1 MSANYKDTLL
11 LPKTDFP
18 MKADLVKRE
27 PERLAKWEAAGL
39 YRQILDAR
47 IGAPLFV
54 LHDGPPFANGD
65 VHMGTALNKIL
76 KDLVVKSRSMLGFR
90 APFVPGWDCHG
101 LPIEFKVVKEQRG
114 LEPAEIRR
122 RAEAFAR
129 KYIDI
134 QRGQFKRLGVFG
146 SWEDPYLTLAPGY
159 EADIIRAFGKLVEK
173 GLVYQSKKPVYWS
186 TGAQTALAEAEVE
199 YAPRTD
205 PAIWVKFAAV
215 AATPPTVA
223 ATPSSQHVS
232 AAPPPPGID
241 PCGEGAAATCC
252 DGGVAATTL
261 AGASFVIWTT
271 TPWTLPAN
279 VAIAVDPKATYLVA
293 EFQKEGRTETFVIA
307 EALRKAFSEATGW
320 SLFGEVRVGPD
331 ATQWASEQRS
341 LGRKF
346 VMEMCSPPGA
356 DIKFFCSSVDSFT
369 GEQFAGLEAQ
379 HPFLPR
385 TSKVI
390 AADFV
395 TLDTGTGQVHVAPG
409 HGKDDYIA
417 SQQQNPKL
425 EVLSPVDDFGKFT
438 EDVGVPAWV
447 GKYVFDANAEIVT
460 FLRESGALLAEQK
473 YTHDY
478 PHCWRSKTPIV
489 FRAVEQFFINV
500 DAIRADALAAIDQT
514 TWVPAWGRNRIYG
527 TVESRPDWCISRQR
541 TWGVPLPVFYEEN
554 GTLAGS
560 KGTPIVRADLAAK
573 VADLVESGGTNL
585 WFEKDDAWWAAQLGL
600 PAGTSRRND
609 TLDVWID
616 SGVSHQAVTSRHPE
630 LKACGGVADVYL
642 EATDQ
647 HRGWFQSSLM
657 TSVALTGHAP
667 YKTVIT
673 HGFVVDKDTKKK
685 VSKSDQGTYK
695 KPMEAEY
702 FVGKYGA
709 DIVRLWAA
717 SVEFTND
724 VPFSEDGF
732 ARTSEAYRSFRNVL
746 RILLAN
752 LSDFEFGRQEGMKA
766 EGDQPAVAPVPAF
779 PPSKFLR
786 GATTVDKWVLSKL
799 QGVIATCRAAYEAYD
814 FRRVFE
820 TLNQFCTVELSALY
834 VDITKD
840 RLYCDAANSPR
851 RRATQSVMHACFS
864 AVAKLLAPILA
875 YTADEA
881 WEFAGNKTSIHIE
894 KFPEADAALRDEAME
909 AKVDEW
915 LKLRAAIYQQAIEP
929 ARQAKTIAKSLEA
942 AITLDIADAQHAAL
956 NADKAELEE
965 FLIISEL
972 TLASGIEP
980 VAKVFRSGQPQCPRC
995 WRHQPLTARGVCTRC
1010 DGALGQ

>member
-27 PERLAKWEAAGL
+27 PERLEKWEAAGL
-39 YRQILDAR
+39 YQQILDAR

-76 KDLVVKSRSMLGFR
+76 KDLIVKSRSMLGFR

-146 SWEDPYLTLAPGY
+146 SWADPYLTLAPGY
-159 EADIIRAFGKLVEK
+159 EADIIRAFGGFVEK

-199 YAPRTD
+199 YAQRTD
-205 PAIWVKFAAV
+205 PAIYVKFRL
-215 AATPPTVA
+215 TPDSEKTLGVSGPTYF
-223 ATPSSQHVS
+223 
-232 AAPPPPGID
+232 I
-241 PCGEGAAATCC
+241 
-252 DGGVAATTL
+252 
-261 AGASFVIWTT
+261 IWTT

-279 VAIAVDPKATYLVA
+279 VAIAISPKANYSIAYFAGERFVVA
-293 EFQKEGRTETFVIA
+293 TDLLSSFSSEIQVPLASVSCEVI
-307 EALRKAFSEATGW
+307 
-320 SLFGEVRVGPD
+320 GEK
-331 ATQWASEQRS
+331 
-341 LGRKF
+341 L
-346 VMEMCSPPGA
+346 
-356 DIKFFCSSVDSFT
+356 
-369 GEQFAGLEAQ
+369 AGLEAQ

-385 TSKVI
+385 TSKII

-395 TLDTGTGQVHVAPG
+395 TLDTGTGQVHIAPG

-417 SQQQNPKL
+417 GQQNGLP
-425 EVLSPVDDFGKFT
+425 VLSPVDDYGKLT
-438 EDVGVPAWV
+438 EDCGMPQWV

-460 FLRESGALLAEQK
+460 FLRENGSLLAEQK

-500 DAIRADALAAIDQT
+500 EKIRGDALAAIDKT
-514 TWVPAWGRNRIYG
+514 TWLPHWGRNRIFG
-527 TVESRPDWCISRQR
+527 TVEARPDWCISRQR
-541 TWGVPLPVFYEEN
+541 TWGVPLPVFYEVN
-554 GTLAGS
+554 
-560 KGTPIVRADLAAK
+560 GTPIVSTRLANK
-573 VADLVESGGTNL
+573 VALMVETGGTNL
-585 WFEKDDAWWAAQLGL
+585 WFEKDDAWWAGQLGL
-600 PAGTSRRND
+600 PEGTSRRND

-630 LKACGGVADVYL
+630 LKACAGVADVYL

-673 HGFVVDKDTKKK
+673 HGFVVDKDTKRKI
-685 VSKSDQGTYK
+685 SKSEQGAYK

-717 SVEFTND
+717 SVEYTND

-752 LSDFEFGRQEGMKA
+752 ISDFDATQKA
-766 EGDQPAVAPVPAF
+766 EP
-779 PPSKFLR
+779 
-786 GATTVDKWVLSKL
+786 TIVDRWILSKL
-799 QGVIATCRAAYEAYD
+799 QTVIATCRTAYEAFD
-814 FRRVFE
+814 FRKVFE
-820 TLNQFCTVELSALY
+820 TLNQFCTVDLSALY

-840 RLYCDAANSPR
+840 RMYCDAANSPR
-851 RRATQSVMHACFS
+851 RRATQSVMHASFE

-881 WEFAGNKTSIHIE
+881 WEFSGKTSSIHIE
-894 KFPEADAALRDEAME
+894 KLPEANPALRDEALE
-909 AKVDEW
+909 AKVEEW

-942 AITLDIADAQHAAL
+942 AVVLELPDATPYTPAEH
-956 NADKAELEE
+956 AELEE

-972 TLASGIEP
+972 TLSSATALGARVTKSTL
-980 VAKVFRSGQPQCPRC
+980 AQCPRC
-995 WRHQPLTARGVCTRC
+995 WRHQPLTAKGVCGRC
-1010 DGALGQ
+1010 DEALV

>member
-27 PERLAKWEAAGL
+27 PERLAKWDAAGL
-39 YRQILDAR
+39 YQQILDAR

-199 YAPRTD
+199 YAPKTD
-205 PAIWVKFAAV
+205 PAIFVKFPL
-215 AATPPTVA
+215 ATETVEKLGLPTNKPV
-223 ATPSSQHVS
+223 
-232 AAPPPPGID
+232 
-241 PCGEGAAATCC
+241 
-252 DGGVAATTL
+252 
-261 AGASFVIWTT
+261 SFVIWTT

-279 VAIAVDPKATYLVA
+279 VAIAVHPDIEYEFVGTATERFLIAHEQYDD
-293 EFQKEGRTETFVIA
+293 FQA
-307 EALRKAFSEATGW
+307 ATG
-320 SLFGEVRVGPD
+320 LCLLDNQHYRY
-331 ATQWASEQRS
+331 
-341 LGRKF
+341 GRDLI
-346 VMEMCSPPGA
+346 G
-356 DIKFFCSSVDSFT
+356 I
-369 GEQFAGLEAQ
+369 EAQ
-379 HPFLPR
+379 HPFLER
-385 TSKVI
+385 KSKVI
-390 AADFV
+390 PADFV
-395 TLDTGTGQVHVAPG
+395 TTETGTGLVHIAPG

-417 SQQQNPKL
+417 GQANGLP
-425 EVLSPVDDFGKFT
+425 VLSPVDDFGKFT

-460 FLRESGALLAEQK
+460 FLRENGSLLAEQK

-489 FRAVEQFFINV
+489 FRAVEQFFIKV
-500 DAIRADALAAIDQT
+500 DAIRADALKAIDETQWIPT
-514 TWVPAWGRNRIYG
+514 WGRNRIYG

-554 GTLAGS
+554 
-560 KGTPIVRADLAAK
+560 GTPIVRADLAAK

-600 PAGTSRRND
+600 PSGTSRRND

-630 LKACGGVADVYL
+630 LKACGGVADIYL

-724 VPFSEDGF
+724 VPFSEESF

-752 LSDFEFGRQEGMKA
+752 ISGFEPRGSEDAK
-766 EGDQPAVAPVPAF
+766 
-779 PPSKFLR
+779 
-786 GATTVDKWVLSKL
+786 GATTVDNWALSKL

-820 TLNQFCTVELSALY
+820 TVNQFCTVDLSALY

-851 RRATQSVMHACFS
+851 RRATQSVMHACFD

-881 WEFAGNKTSIHIE
+881 WEFSGKKTSIHIE
-894 KFPEADAALRDEAME
+894 KLPEANAALRDEALE

-942 AITLDIADAQHAAL
+942 AVTLEIADAQHAAL

-972 TLASGIEP
+972 TLASGTEP

-995 WRHQPLTARGVCTRC
+995 WRQQPLTVKGVCARC
-1010 DGALGQ
+1010 DEALA

>member
-1 MSANYKDTLL
+1 LTSDASLGIVRALSTMSANYKDTLL

-199 YAPRTD
+199 YAQRTD
-205 PAIWVKFAAV
+205 PAIYVKFKVTPWMQSADV
-215 AATPPTVA
+215 APTLTA
-223 ATPSSQHVS
+223 SSGGLLVPDALVVS
-232 AAPPPPGID
+232 ENLGIL
-241 PCGEGAAATCC
+241 E
-252 DGGVAATTL
+252 
-261 AGASFVIWTT
+261 GASFVIWTT

-279 VAIAVDPKATYLVA
+279 VAIAVKSDAHYFIGDFEKDERPI
-293 EFQKEGRTETFVIA
+293 GRLVIA
-307 EALRKAFSEATGW
+307 KGLLEHFIRETGMQPVGSVMTAESAEAWRKEMLAKGSDFRVQRIGDTGNW
-320 SLFGEVRVGPD
+320 NCVALTGC
-331 ATQWASEQRS
+331 
-341 LGRKF
+341 LGNEL
-346 VMEMCSPPGA
+346 V
-356 DIKFFCSSVDSFT
+356 
-369 GEQFAGLEAQ
+369 GLEAQ

-385 TSKVI
+385 KSKVI

-395 TLDTGTGQVHVAPG
+395 TLDTGTGQVHIAPG

-417 SQQQNPKL
+417 GQANGLP
-425 EVLSPVDDFGKFT
+425 VLSPVDDFGKFT

-489 FRAVEQFFINV
+489 FRAVEQFFIKV
-500 DAIRADALAAIDQT
+500 DAIRADALKAIDETQ
-514 TWVPAWGRNRIYG
+514 WIPAWGRNRIYG

-554 GTLAGS
+554 GA
-560 KGTPIVRADLAAK
+560 PIVRADLAAR

-585 WFEKDDAWWAAQLGL
+585 WFEKDDAWWAAQIGL

-616 SGVSHQAVTSRHPE
+616 SGVSHQAVLMHHPE

-695 KPMEAEY
+695 KPMEAEH
-702 FVGKYGA
+702 FVGKFGA

-717 SVEFTND
+717 SVDFTND
-724 VPFSEDGF
+724 VPFSEDSF

-752 LSDFEFGRQEGMKA
+752 IAGFEAGSQEARKGRTS
-766 EGDQPAVAPVPAF
+766 VPGSNQIPGFMA
-779 PPSKFLR
+779 SCLDD

-799 QGVIATCRAAYEAYD
+799 QGVIAACRAAYAAYD

-820 TLNQFCTVELSALY
+820 TVNQFCTVELSALY

-851 RRATQSVMHACFS
+851 RRATQSVMHACFD

-881 WEFAGNKTSIHIE
+881 WEFAGHKTSIHIE
-894 KFPEADAALRDEAME
+894 TLPEANAALRDEALE

-942 AITLDIADAQHAAL
+942 AITLEIADAQHAAL

-965 FLIISEL
+965 FLIVSEL
-972 TLASGIEP
+972 TLASGAEP
-980 VAKVFRSGQPQCPRC
+980 MAKVFRSGQPQCPRC
-995 WRHQPLTARGVCTRC
+995 WRHQELTSNDVCARCEA
-1010 DGALGQ
+1010 ALAAAV